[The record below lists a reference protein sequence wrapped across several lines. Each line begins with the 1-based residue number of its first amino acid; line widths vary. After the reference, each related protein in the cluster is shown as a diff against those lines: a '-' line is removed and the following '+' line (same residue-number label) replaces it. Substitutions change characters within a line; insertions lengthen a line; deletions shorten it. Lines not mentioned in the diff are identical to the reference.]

1 MVWCVQSDGHFDM
14 AVFRNT
20 QTPSKNQKSVILLN
34 SIIFIILALFSLYVF
49 FKLGKVRASGKQLN
63 RDNRINRFG
72 QKEQRGNII
81 EGESEEIKDDDEK

>member
-1 MVWCVQSDGHFDM
+1 M
-14 AVFRNT
+14 
-20 QTPSKNQKSVILLN
+20 N

-63 RDNRINRFG
+63 RDNRINRIG

>member
-1 MVWCVQSDGHFDM
+1 M
-14 AVFRNT
+14 
-20 QTPSKNQKSVILLN
+20 N

-81 EGESEEIKDDDEK
+81 EGEFEEIKDDDEK

>member
-14 AVFRNT
+14 VVFRNT

>member
-1 MVWCVQSDGHFDM
+1 M
-14 AVFRNT
+14 
-20 QTPSKNQKSVILLN
+20 N

-81 EGESEEIKDDDEK
+81 EGESEEIKDDNEK